1 MFPPLISKSLL
12 DSGSVPDK
20 WSKRKVINLQVQ
32 QMQASWVTEV
42 YSGSF
47 QLQQSV
53 LLFLVQTYIDKMLIV
68 CSFLQLL

>member
-1 MFPPLISKSLL
+1 MFPLISKSLL

-20 WSKRKVINLQVQ
+20 RSKRKVINLQAQ

-47 QLQQSV
+47 QL
-53 LLFLVQTYIDKMLIV
+53 
-68 CSFLQLL
+68 